1 MQPIERRRIRWHKV
15 TGWACAIDI
24 LALLSASGY
33 CSAGQLSI
41 WLYGLL
47 SVILL
52 CADVLLYQITMRLY
66 IDDRRRQARA
76 ARGERLDKLRKEQ
89 KDRTN

>member
-1 MQPIERRRIRWHKV
+1 MPLERRRLKLYRI
-15 TGWACAIDI
+15 TGFACGLDA
-24 LALLSASGY
+24 LALLSAAGY
-33 CSAGQLSI
+33 CSAGMLSV

-47 SVILL
+47 GVILL
-52 CADVLLYQITMRLY
+52 GAGVLLYQITMRLY

-76 ARGERLDKLRKEQ
+76 ARTERLDKLRKEQ

>member
-1 MQPIERRRIRWHKV
+1 MPLQRRRLKLYRI
-15 TGWACAIDI
+15 TGFACGLDA

-33 CSAGQLSI
+33 CSAGMLPVL
-41 WLYGLL
+41 LYGLL
-47 SVILL
+47 GVILL
-52 CADVLLYQITMRLY
+52 GAGVLLYQITIRLY

-76 ARGERLDKLRKEQ
+76 ARTERLDKLRKEQ

>member
-1 MQPIERRRIRWHKV
+1 MDPLERRQIKLYHI
-15 TGWACAIDI
+15 TGFACGLDA

-33 CSAGQLSI
+33 CSAGMLSV

-47 SVILL
+47 GVILL
-52 CADVLLYQITMRLY
+52 GAGVLLYQITMRLY

-76 ARGERLDKLRKEQ
+76 ARGERLNKLRKEQ

>member
-1 MQPIERRRIRWHKV
+1 MPLQRRRLKLYRI
-15 TGWACAIDI
+15 TGFACGLDA

-33 CSAGQLSI
+33 CSAGMLPV

-47 SVILL
+47 GVFLL
-52 CADVLLYQITMRLY
+52 GAGVLLYQITMRLY